1 MSTIDNCP
9 IPDPCEDQ
17 EFTVTASASYP
28 ESALSWRVKLPM
40 AEFTI
45 YRNSTYLLISLLISA
60 ISIMFTRLSRT
71 GDIRKMEQDF
81 ALVKQVLD
89 NIIEAKE

>member
-1 MSTIDNCP
+1 
-9 IPDPCEDQ
+9 
-17 EFTVTASASYP
+17 
-28 ESALSWRVKLPM
+28 
-40 AEFTI
+40 
-45 YRNSTYLLISLLISA
+45 
-60 ISIMFTRLSRT
+60 MFTRLSRT